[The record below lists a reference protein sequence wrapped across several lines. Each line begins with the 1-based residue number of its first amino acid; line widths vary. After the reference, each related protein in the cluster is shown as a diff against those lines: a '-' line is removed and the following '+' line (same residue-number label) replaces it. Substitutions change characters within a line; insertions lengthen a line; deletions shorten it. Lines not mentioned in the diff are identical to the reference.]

1 MSYTYW
7 LVPAKH
13 EGEQSVHECNSKL
26 RGKKGLIA
34 LENKQGMY
42 YIYIYTYAYTYI
54 HMHIHKYICIYTYIC
69 VCVYGYSNFCDI
81 GVIKR
86 IHSIIQFI
94 TTEHRKGQY
103 VQGFMLQILF
113 FHA

>member
-42 YIYIYTYAYTYI
+42 YIYIYI
-54 HMHIHKYICIYTYIC
+54 YICIYTNIYAYTHIY

-94 TTEHRKGQY
+94 TTEHGKGQY

>member
-42 YIYIYTYAYTYI
+42 YIYIYIYTYAYTQIY
-54 HMHIHKYICIYTYIC
+54 MHIHIYMC
-69 VCVYGYSNFCDI
+69 VCMAIQIS
-81 GVIKR
+81 VIL
-86 IHSIIQFI
+86 
-94 TTEHRKGQY
+94 
-103 VQGFMLQILF
+103 V
-113 FHA
+113 

>member
-42 YIYIYTYAYTYI
+42 YIYI
-54 HMHIHKYICIYTYIC
+54 HMHIHIYICIYTNIYAYTHIYVC
-69 VCVYGYSNFCDI
+69 VCMAIQIS
-81 GVIKR
+81 VIL
-86 IHSIIQFI
+86 
-94 TTEHRKGQY
+94 
-103 VQGFMLQILF
+103 V
-113 FHA
+113 

>member
-42 YIYIYTYAYTYI
+42 YIYIYI
-54 HMHIHKYICIYTYIC
+54 YICIYTYAYTQIYMHIHIYMC
-69 VCVYGYSNFCDI
+69 VCMAIQIS
-81 GVIKR
+81 VIL
-86 IHSIIQFI
+86 
-94 TTEHRKGQY
+94 
-103 VQGFMLQILF
+103 V
-113 FHA
+113 

>member
-42 YIYIYTYAYTYI
+42 YIYIY
-54 HMHIHKYICIYTYIC
+54 IYTYAHC
-69 VCVYGYSNFCDI
+69 KKRGKEEAE
-81 GVIKR
+81 VILSLPLLLLPISPFHMCLFSR
-86 IHSIIQFI
+86 I
-94 TTEHRKGQY
+94 
-103 VQGFMLQILF
+103 
-113 FHA
+113 